1 MYRPHTILVRARR
14 ALRPSPP
21 GPSPRPFHTTPPF
34 RSVLFNLNGLAGS
47 RESQYLSK
55 ERGIPRTEYS
65 SNISLIRS
73 SEVDP
78 FAPAPGASK
87 SAERDA
93 QAQAQ
98 VQGSEATPGPHG
110 SFGSLGSPYAQVR
123 KLKELSLRMYMQ
135 RQEIESL
142 KESVD
147 DMKDKI
153 RTIFKVLI
161 SLGVCLMVRFVI
173 KYIIFH
179 RDRNS
184 SVPTS
189 GHAVDGEAD
198 AGFGEGPAKSQQEL
212 RADEVARPAPEKA
225 APDDGAGGAREQG
238 RRTILEWLM
247 WAPGSAAK

>member
-1 MYRPHTILVRARR
+1 MYRPHAILVRARR

-34 RSVLFNLNGLAGS
+34 RNVLFNLNGLAGS
-47 RESQYLSK
+47 RESQYLSR

-87 SAERDA
+87 SAKRE
-93 QAQAQ
+93 AQ
-98 VQGSEATPGPHG
+98 VQASEATPGPHG
-110 SFGSLGSPYAQVR
+110 SFDSLGSPNAHVR

-153 RTIFKVLI
+153 RTIFRVLI
-161 SLGVCLMVRFVI
+161 SLGVCLMVRLVI
-173 KYIIFH
+173 KYIIFR

-198 AGFGEGPAKSQQEL
+198 AGFGEGPVKSQQEL
-212 RADEVARPAPEKA
+212 RADEVARPASEKT

-238 RRTILEWLM
+238 RRTILESLM